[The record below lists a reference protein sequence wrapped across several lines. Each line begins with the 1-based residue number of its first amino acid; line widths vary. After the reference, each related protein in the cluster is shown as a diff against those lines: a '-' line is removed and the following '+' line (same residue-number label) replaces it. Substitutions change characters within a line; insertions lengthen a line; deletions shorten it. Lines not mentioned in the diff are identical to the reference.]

1 MKLLLD
7 VAAGLGIFIY
17 GMTLMGEGLQ
27 KAAGQ
32 KLKSIVGALT
42 KSTLR
47 GILVGTLIT
56 CIIQS
61 SSATTVMVVGFVNAK
76 IMTLSQAIGVIMG
89 ANIGTTMTGFIIA
102 LNLTKYAPI
111 MILIGMVLYV
121 AGKNKSTKSKAQIC
135 LGLGLLFMG
144 IKVLEG
150 GLKPLAGNEV
160 FTRFITQ
167 LENPFFGLLIGIVIT
182 TILQSS
188 SAAIGVLQAL
198 GFQGLITYGAA
209 MPVVLGSNIG
219 STTTALISSF
229 GAHKTAKR
237 AALVHLLFN
246 LIGSL
251 IFLTLFILL
260 KDKIINLF
268 ETYLN
273 GLPTQIAIGHLIF
286 NIIST
291 LIFFP
296 LTKALVKITEKIIP
310 GSDNDDQEVTNLDR
324 RMLTTPSIAL
334 AQAADETK
342 RMGTEVLRS
351 LSLTQDM
358 MLEEK
363 YSLFDKIMEREAT
376 INKMEKE
383 ITRYLVELSHSTI
396 STSEHKM
403 VDDLLYAI
411 NDIERV
417 GDHIKNIAE
426 LSTDMM
432 EENLRFTGSGKDEL
446 KEMFEKC
453 YDAFKLALESYFE
466 QNTQKASLALKLEEE
481 VDNMEEKFR
490 NNHIK
495 RLANKYCD
503 AMPGIVFLDCISNLE
518 RVSDHANN
526 IATYTL
532 DRK

>member
-1 MKLLLD
+1 
-7 VAAGLGIFIY
+7 
-17 GMTLMGEGLQ
+17 
-27 KAAGQ
+27 
-32 KLKSIVGALT
+32 
-42 KSTLR
+42 
-47 GILVGTLIT
+47 
-56 CIIQS
+56 
-61 SSATTVMVVGFVNAK
+61 
-76 IMTLSQAIGVIMG
+76 
-89 ANIGTTMTGFIIA
+89 
-102 LNLTKYAPI
+102 
-111 MILIGMVLYV
+111 
-121 AGKNKSTKSKAQIC
+121 
-135 LGLGLLFMG
+135 
-144 IKVLEG
+144 
-150 GLKPLAGNEV
+150 
-160 FTRFITQ
+160 
-167 LENPFFGLLIGIVIT
+167 
-182 TILQSS
+182 
-188 SAAIGVLQAL
+188 
-198 GFQGLITYGAA
+198 

-251 IFLTLFILL
+251 IFLTIFILL

-466 QNTQKASLALKLEEE
+466 QNTEKASLALKLEEE